1 MAPVPRNFV
10 QSEARVMQLAKKM
23 ISFNVVGKTRNIAF
37 QVVLWQCCTTKC
49 TFWRPFNRTCSYQI
63 KLCYFFRI
71 RKMTPSMISLLIAIV
86 CSVPWVNGQ
95 FPKVCVN
102 LESLKNKTCCP
113 KPNGYHE
120 PCGSDGNRGECQEL
134 RVRRWDGTYS
144 HYQEFHRKDERH
156 NWPNALFNRTCKCK
170 SNFAGYDC
178 SKCEYG
184 YYGYDCKQKRTL
196 KRRNFAQWT
205 KEQKDRFMSYI
216 NKTRYVSICKRIFL

>member
-1 MAPVPRNFV
+1 MVKRATSLFKWFYSN
-10 QSEARVMQLAKKM
+10 
-23 ISFNVVGKTRNIAF
+23 VGKQNARFDVRLTVP
-37 QVVLWQCCTTKC
+37 VV
-49 TFWRPFNRTCSYQI
+49 I

-71 RKMTPSMISLLIAIV
+71 RKMTPSMISLLIAIA
-86 CSVPWVNGQ
+86 CLPWVKGQ

-144 HYQEFHRKDERH
+144 HYQEFHKKDERH

-196 KRRNFAQWT
+196 KRGNFAQWT

-216 NKTRYVSICKRIFL
+216 NKTRYVSICKRIFHYAARHQSRKH